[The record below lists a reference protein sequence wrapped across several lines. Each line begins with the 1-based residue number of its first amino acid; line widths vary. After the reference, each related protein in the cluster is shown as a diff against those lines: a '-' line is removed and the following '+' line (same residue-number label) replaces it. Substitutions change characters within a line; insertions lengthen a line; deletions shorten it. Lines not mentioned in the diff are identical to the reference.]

1 MPSPWRPRGP
11 TPAAAGGPRG
21 PSIWATWRLGVSAGG
36 LRAPSTGMG
45 EHLRLS
51 GEGAEPLIGG
61 CNVRHEPKFFFPWS
75 LRALDRKRG
84 RKGAARAQRCRR
96 RARNPPLRS
105 GRSRRLR
112 TRRAAPHPSRRRR
125 CSRAARPPA
134 RPPADACTGRR
145 CGVGSCAASLWLGCR
160 CLRATRSST
169 MSARWTTA
177 ARSWQSSA
185 VCCYR
190 MLAPRPRARARAGNG
205 QECACARSA
214 CAHICAS
221 AQAPLT
227 PHARTHDPPWCTSGC
242 ACGILG
248 FKGLAGLLA
257 HVL

>member
-1 MPSPWRPRGP
+1 MPPPRPKSAAKIRSQQEAANKTGGATSFSPTQVLP
-11 TPAAAGGPRG
+11 
-21 PSIWATWRLGVSAGG
+21 
-36 LRAPSTGMG
+36 
-45 EHLRLS
+45 
-51 GEGAEPLIGG
+51 
-61 CNVRHEPKFFFPWS
+61 
-75 LRALDRKRG
+75 
-84 RKGAARAQRCRR
+84 
-96 RARNPPLRS
+96 
-105 GRSRRLR
+105 
-112 TRRAAPHPSRRRR
+112 
-125 CSRAARPPA
+125 RPPA